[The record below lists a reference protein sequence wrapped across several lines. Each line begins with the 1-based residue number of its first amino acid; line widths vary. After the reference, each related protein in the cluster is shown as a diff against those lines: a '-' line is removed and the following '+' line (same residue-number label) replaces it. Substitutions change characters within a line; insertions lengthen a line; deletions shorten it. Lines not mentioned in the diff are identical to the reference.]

1 MTRKPS
7 EQVDFREVGRRVFQL
22 VNISYP
28 TLKDFLERSGI
39 NRAMLY
45 RMRNDGNPLR
55 VQDLV
60 DISAYLGV
68 SLDYL
73 LGLETP
79 EGEAADACLKT
90 LMNIWA
96 YRDQWTK
103 EERYFLA
110 CVAVGLL
117 TEEQEEEIRVR
128 LGLMDPETG
137 SNINMKGASPNEG
150 NLV

>member
-1 MTRKPS
+1 MRRRPS
-7 EQVDFREVGRRVFQL
+7 EEVDFREVGRRIFQL

-28 TLKDFLERSGI
+28 TLQEFLDRSGI

-45 RMRNDGNPLR
+45 KMRNEGNPLR

-60 DISAYLGV
+60 DICAYLGV

-110 CVAVGLL
+110 CAAVGLL
-117 TEEQEEEIRVR
+117 TQAQEEEMRTR
-128 LGLMDPETG
+128 LGLEEAGNETEE
-137 SNINMKGASPNEG
+137 KGENGNEG
-150 NLV
+150 KQA